1 MTVKY
6 YAILTNQGAARLA
19 NATMLGSK
27 LNLTQMA
34 VGDANGVLPTPD
46 PAQTKLINQKRIAP
60 LNLLSVD
67 PNNQSQIIAEQIIPE
82 NEGGFWIREIGLY
95 DDEGVLI
102 AVANCP
108 ETYKPQLQEGSG
120 RTQTIRMILVVTNT
134 EAITLKIDPSVV
146 LATRKYVDDEV
157 LELRLYVDDQMRN
170 HIAAQ
175 DPHTQYA
182 QKHNPTFTGEPKA
195 PTPATGNN
203 TTRIATTEFV
213 QAAITALING
223 APATLDTLKEIAA
236 AINNDPKFSTTINN
250 ALAGKQPLDNTLT
263 HLSGK
268 DVAGLLAYLGLGE
281 TINLAAGAVQKTGD
295 EMNGKLTLPQTSS
308 FGVNT
313 NNTLGGSSIAIGDND
328 TGLKGNGDGNL
339 AFMANNVLAG
349 YFNENELQHS
359 KKMLTKNFQALVD
372 NNWPE
377 GAGGFSGQLSSEA
390 PFSVPMVHRQNNDN
404 NFFPLLKGKVSL
416 ESGYPVAASFG
427 ILTSGNTNFPQI
439 AIHAKT
445 DFDVNDKIW
454 VFDVAT
460 GEFRAPGRITAT
472 EILLSGKSRV
482 APDGNLYGD
491 VWGGWLNDFLNNNY
505 NRKNTASLGDYGW
518 VRDESTGF
526 IMQWGTLGS
535 SNGTYNFPREFPA
548 SCFAVFVT
556 NNNQQGGAVDNAFG
570 YPVSKSQ
577 FFAATKDS
585 SSSNHINNYPVAWF
599 AIGR

>member
-146 LATRKYVDDEV
+146 LATRKYVDDKV
-157 LELRLYVDDQMRN
+157 LELKLYVDDQMRN

-195 PTPATGNN
+195 PTPAAGNN
-203 TTRIATTEFV
+203 TTRIATTAFV

-223 APATLDTLKEIAA
+223 APATLDTLKEIAV

-250 ALAGKQPLDNTLT
+250 ALALKAPLSSPALTGTPTAPTAAQSVNNTQIATTAFVKSAIAAMVGSAPAALDTLNELAAALGNDPNFSTTVLNALAGKQPLDNTLT
-263 HLSGK
+263 NLSGK

-281 TINLAAGAVQKTGD
+281 GSA
-295 EMNGKLTLPQTSS
+295 LPV
-308 FGVNT
+308 GVP
-313 NNTLGGSSIAIGDND
+313 
-328 TGLKGNGDGNL
+328 
-339 AFMANNVLAG
+339 VP
-349 YFNENELQHS
+349 
-359 KKMLTKNFQALVD
+359 
-372 NNWPE
+372 WP
-377 GAGGFSGQLSSEA
+377 S
-390 PFSVPMVHRQNNDN
+390 
-404 NFFPLLKGKVSL
+404 
-416 ESGYPVAASFG
+416 
-427 ILTSGNTNFPQI
+427 
-439 AIHAKT
+439 
-445 DFDVNDKIW
+445 
-454 VFDVAT
+454 AT
-460 GEFRAPGRITAT
+460 PPT
-472 EILLSGKSRV
+472 
-482 APDGNLYGD
+482 
-491 VWGGWLNDFLNNNY
+491 GWL
-505 NRKNTASLGDYGW
+505 KC
-518 VRDESTGF
+518 
-526 IMQWGTLGS
+526 
-535 SNGTYNFPREFPA
+535 NGA
-548 SCFAVFVT
+548 
-556 NNNQQGGAVDNAFG
+556 AF
-570 YPVSKSQ
+570 S
-577 FFAATKDS
+577 AE
-585 SSSNHINNYPVAWF
+585 
-599 AIGR
+599 

>member
-195 PTPATGNN
+195 PTPDAGNN
-203 TTRIATTEFV
+203 TTRIATTAFV

-250 ALAGKQPLDNTLT
+250 ALALKAPLSSPALTGTPTAPTAAQSVNNTQIATTAFVKSAIAAMVGSAPAALDTLNELAAALGNDPNFSTTVLNALAGKQPLDNTLT
-263 HLSGK
+263 NLSGK

-281 TINLAAGAVQKTGD
+281 AAKRDVGTGD
-295 EMNGKLTLPQTSS
+295 NQIPDMGAFASGSGWFRLPGGYIVQ
-308 FGVNT
+308 FGT
-313 NNTLGGSSIAIGDND
+313 
-328 TGLKGNGDGNL
+328 
-339 AFMANNVLAG
+339 F
-349 YFNENELQHS
+349 
-359 KKMLTKNFQALVD
+359 
-372 NNWPE
+372 
-377 GAGGFSGQLSSEA
+377 
-390 PFSVPMVHRQNNDN
+390 
-404 NFFPLLKGKVSL
+404 
-416 ESGYPVAASFG
+416 
-427 ILTSGNTNFPQI
+427 SGNTTRFISGHFPIPFPNQPMVSVSVMSDAVQSDPSNPAQQVLSVNFEHI
-439 AIHAKT
+439 SNSA
-445 DFDVNDKIW
+445 W
-454 VFDVAT
+454 RVAT
-460 GEFRAPGRITAT
+460 SDI
-472 EILLSGKSRV
+472 S
-482 APDGNLYGD
+482 
-491 VWGGWLNDFLNNNY
+491 
-505 NRKNTASLGDYGW
+505 
-518 VRDESTGF
+518 
-526 IMQWGTLGS
+526 
-535 SNGTYNFPREFPA
+535 
-548 SCFAVFVT
+548 
-556 NNNQQGGAVDNAFG
+556 QQYRFS
-570 YPVSKSQ
+570 YVS
-577 FFAATKDS
+577 
-585 SSSNHINNYPVAWF
+585 
-599 AIGR
+599 IGR

>member
-67 PNNQSQIIAEQIIPE
+67 QNNQSQIIAEQIIPE

-146 LATRKYVDDEV
+146 LATRKYVDDKV
-157 LELRLYVDDQMRN
+157 LELKLYVDDQMRN

-195 PTPATGNN
+195 PTPAAGNN
-203 TTRIATTEFV
+203 TTRIATTAFV

-223 APATLDTLKEIAA
+223 APDTLDTLKEIAA

-250 ALAGKQPLDNTLT
+250 ALSGKQPLDETLT

-268 DVAGLLAYLGLGE
+268 DVAGLLAYLQLGEAAKRDVGTGNNQLPDMSAFGMSRNGQTAWDILPNGMIRQAGTVTLTPVGNFNAQVLGGVTYYTHYYRVNFPRQFPNAQIATLATLASYSYSTQSTMAGKSLATHRDTDSGTDVSRTRFTVTYTTPNLGE
-281 TINLAAGAVQKTGD
+281 TP
-295 EMNGKLTLPQTSS
+295 TLH
-308 FGVNT
+308 FE
-313 NNTLGGSSIAIGDND
+313 AIG
-328 TGLKGNGDGNL
+328 
-339 AFMANNVLAG
+339 
-349 YFNENELQHS
+349 Y
-359 KKMLTKNFQALVD
+359 
-372 NNWPE
+372 
-377 GAGGFSGQLSSEA
+377 
-390 PFSVPMVHRQNNDN
+390 
-404 NFFPLLKGKVSL
+404 
-416 ESGYPVAASFG
+416 
-427 ILTSGNTNFPQI
+427 
-439 AIHAKT
+439 
-445 DFDVNDKIW
+445 
-454 VFDVAT
+454 
-460 GEFRAPGRITAT
+460 
-472 EILLSGKSRV
+472 
-482 APDGNLYGD
+482 
-491 VWGGWLNDFLNNNY
+491 
-505 NRKNTASLGDYGW
+505 
-518 VRDESTGF
+518 
-526 IMQWGTLGS
+526 
-535 SNGTYNFPREFPA
+535 
-548 SCFAVFVT
+548 
-556 NNNQQGGAVDNAFG
+556 
-570 YPVSKSQ
+570 
-577 FFAATKDS
+577 
-585 SSSNHINNYPVAWF
+585 
-599 AIGR
+599 

>member
-134 EAITLKIDPSVV
+134 AAITLKIDPSVV

-195 PTPATGNN
+195 PTPAAGNN
-203 TTRIATTEFV
+203 TTRIATTAFV

-250 ALAGKQPLDNTLT
+250 ALSGKQPLDETLT

-268 DVAGLLAYLGLGE
+268 DIAGLLAYLGLGE
-281 TINLAAGAVQKTGD
+281 AAKRNVGTGENQIPSMSEWTSGTGWNRDPSGRIIQRGFAMTSSQTNILFPIPFPYDDFEVIVCAADTGANKGAV
-295 EMNGKLTLPQTSS
+295 
-308 FGVNT
+308 
-313 NNTLGGSSIAIGDND
+313 
-328 TGLKGNGDGNL
+328 
-339 AFMANNVLAG
+339 NVLRKSR
-349 YFNENELQHS
+349 Q
-359 KKMLTKNFQALVD
+359 
-372 NNWPE
+372 
-377 GAGGFSGQLSSEA
+377 GFS
-390 PFSVPMVHRQNNDN
+390 
-404 NFFPLLKGKVSL
+404 VSQVG
-416 ESGYPVAASFG
+416 SMPVAYRW
-427 ILTSGNTNFPQI
+427 I
-439 AIHAKT
+439 A
-445 DFDVNDKIW
+445 
-454 VFDVAT
+454 
-460 GEFRAPGRITAT
+460 G
-472 EILLSGKSRV
+472 
-482 APDGNLYGD
+482 
-491 VWGGWLNDFLNNNY
+491 
-505 NRKNTASLGDYGW
+505 
-518 VRDESTGF
+518 
-526 IMQWGTLGS
+526 
-535 SNGTYNFPREFPA
+535 
-548 SCFAVFVT
+548 
-556 NNNQQGGAVDNAFG
+556 
-570 YPVSKSQ
+570 
-577 FFAATKDS
+577 
-585 SSSNHINNYPVAWF
+585 
-599 AIGR
+599 

>member
-203 TTRIATTEFV
+203 TTRIATTAFV

>member
-120 RTQTIRMILVVTNT
+120 RTQTIRMILVVSNT

-195 PTPATGNN
+195 PTPAAGNN
-203 TTRIATTEFV
+203 TTRIATTAFV

-250 ALAGKQPLDNTLT
+250 ELALKAPLSSPALTGTPTAPTAAQSVNNTQIATTAFVKSAIAAMVGSAPAALDTLNELAAALGNDPNFSTTVLNALAGKQPLDNTLT
-263 HLSGK
+263 NLSGK
-268 DVAGLLAYLGLGE
+268 DVAGLLAYLHLEE
-281 TINLAAGAVQKTGD
+281 TVKQAAGAMQKSANGGD
-295 EMNGKLTLPQTSS
+295 IQNVAAFRNALQLGTAALASMGVGKNQVLSASDFS
-308 FGVNT
+308 FFAG
-313 NNTLGGSSIAIGDND
+313 
-328 TGLKGNGDGNL
+328 GNGYLYIPCL
-339 AFMANNVLAG
+339 ATTDNPV
-349 YFNENELQHS
+349 
-359 KKMLTKNFQALVD
+359 KIML
-372 NNWPE
+372 
-377 GAGGFSGQLSSEA
+377 
-390 PFSVPMVHRQNNDN
+390 
-404 NFFPLLKGKVSL
+404 
-416 ESGYPVAASFG
+416 
-427 ILTSGNTNFPQI
+427 
-439 AIHAKT
+439 
-445 DFDVNDKIW
+445 
-454 VFDVAT
+454 
-460 GEFRAPGRITAT
+460 
-472 EILLSGKSRV
+472 
-482 APDGNLYGD
+482 
-491 VWGGWLNDFLNNNY
+491 
-505 NRKNTASLGDYGW
+505 
-518 VRDESTGF
+518 
-526 IMQWGTLGS
+526 QWGTIRTRGGENNIYNLPYAFPTAGLWAMGCRAA
-535 SNGTYNFPREFPA
+535 NGYSQSMNVSIENRSQIRIQNWAPA
-548 SCFAVFVT
+548 GAVEDCCFFAV
-556 NNNQQGGAVDNAFG
+556 G
-570 YPVSKSQ
+570 YL
-577 FFAATKDS
+577 
-585 SSSNHINNYPVAWF
+585 
-599 AIGR
+599 

>member
-157 LELRLYVDDQMRN
+157 LELKLYVDDQMRN

-195 PTPATGNN
+195 PTPAAGNN
-203 TTRIATTEFV
+203 TTRIATTAFV

-250 ALAGKQPLDNTLT
+250 ALSGKQPLDETLT

-268 DVAGLLAYLGLGE
+268 DVAGLLAYLGLGD
-281 TINLAAGAVQKTGD
+281 TSGYVGRWVNTRVF
-295 EMNGKLTLPQTSS
+295 TSS
-308 FGVNT
+308 GTYTPTPGTKRIRVTITGGGGGGGGCQAISNNETFFGA
-313 NNTLGGSSIAIGDND
+313 GGGAGGTIISIMTPTQNSYPVTIGAGGAGGIGANYGLNGGYSSFASLIAIG
-328 TGLKGNGDGNL
+328 G
-339 AFMANNVLAG
+339 
-349 YFNENELQHS
+349 
-359 KKMLTKNFQALVD
+359 
-372 NNWPE
+372 E
-377 GAGGFSGQLSSEA
+377 GAG
-390 PFSVPMVHRQNNDN
+390 
-404 NFFPLLKGKVSL
+404 KV
-416 ESGYPVAASFG
+416 GV
-427 ILTSGNTNFPQI
+427 TNTNGGNGGVPS
-439 AIHAKT
+439 
-445 DFDVNDKIW
+445 
-454 VFDVAT
+454 T
-460 GEFRAPGRITAT
+460 GDIRITGGNGGDGQYGNINVSGEGGTSYWGGGGRAGAGGGV
-472 EILLSGKSRV
+472 SGK
-482 APDGNLYGD
+482 AYGS
-491 VWGGWLNDFLNNNY
+491 GG
-505 NRKNTASLGDYGW
+505 
-518 VRDESTGF
+518 
-526 IMQWGTLGS
+526 
-535 SNGTYNFPREFPA
+535 
-548 SCFAVFVT
+548 
-556 NNNQQGGAVDNAFG
+556 GGAYDGG
-570 YPVSKSQ
+570 YSGTSMTGGKGAAGICIIEE
-577 FFAATKDS
+577 FA
-585 SSSNHINNYPVAWF
+585 
-599 AIGR
+599 

>member
-157 LELRLYVDDQMRN
+157 LELKLYVDDQMRN

-195 PTPATGNN
+195 PTPAAGNN

-250 ALAGKQPLDNTLT
+250 ALALKAPLSSPALTGTPTAPTAAQSVNNTQIATTAFVKSAIAAMVGSAPAALDTLNELAAALGNDPNFSTTVLNALAGKQPLDNTLT
-263 HLSGK
+263 NLSGK

-281 TINLAAGAVQKTGD
+281 ARYVIQRGANA
-295 EMNGKLTLPQTSS
+295 NGAWVRWSDGAIEV
-308 FGVNT
+308 FGT
-313 NNTLGGSSIAIGDND
+313 GGSNDNGLAKVVYPIALPKLSRFISIAERIRTDYES
-328 TGLKGNGDGNL
+328 TP
-339 AFMANNVLAG
+339 NNV
-349 YFNENELQHS
+349 HVS
-359 KKMLTKNFQALVD
+359 MIVD
-372 NNWPE
+372 D
-377 GAGGFSGQLSSEA
+377 Q
-390 PFSVPMVHRQNNDN
+390 V
-404 NFFPLLKGKVSL
+404 
-416 ESGYPVAASFG
+416 
-427 ILTSGNTNFPQI
+427 TN
-439 AIHAKT
+439 
-445 DFDVNDKIW
+445 
-454 VFDVAT
+454 
-460 GEFRAPGRITAT
+460 
-472 EILLSGKSRV
+472 
-482 APDGNLYGD
+482 
-491 VWGGWLNDFLNNNY
+491 
-505 NRKNTASLGDYGW
+505 
-518 VRDESTGF
+518 TGF
-526 IMQWGTLGS
+526 YARCQMYDGRPS
-535 SNGTYNFPREFPA
+535 SN
-548 SCFAVFVT
+548 
-556 NNNQQGGAVDNAFG
+556 AFSWRV
-570 YPVSKSQ
+570 YCAPV
-577 FFAATKDS
+577 
-585 SSSNHINNYPVAWF
+585 
-599 AIGR
+599 

>member
-157 LELRLYVDDQMRN
+157 LELRLYVDDQMSK

-195 PTPATGNN
+195 PTPAAGNN

-281 TINLAAGAVQKTGD
+281 AAKRDVGTGENQIPDMSSWKRNPSSNRWRKLPDGTIIQMGISASGPLGSPVNI
-295 EMNGKLTLPQTSS
+295 TLPIS
-308 FGVNT
+308 FSNT
-313 NNTLGGSSIAIGDND
+313 NYC
-328 TGLKGNGDGNL
+328 
-339 AFMANNVLAG
+339 V
-349 YFNENELQHS
+349 
-359 KKMLTKNFQALVD
+359 
-372 NNWPE
+372 
-377 GAGGFSGQLSSEA
+377 
-390 PFSVPMVHRQNNDN
+390 
-404 NFFPLLKGKVSL
+404 
-416 ESGYPVAASFG
+416 VAS
-427 ILTSGNTNFPQI
+427 
-439 AIHAKT
+439 
-445 DFDVNDKIW
+445 
-454 VFDVAT
+454 
-460 GEFRAPGRITAT
+460 
-472 EILLSGKSRV
+472 
-482 APDGNLYGD
+482 Y
-491 VWGGWLNDFLNNNY
+491 
-505 NRKNTASLGDYGW
+505 
-518 VRDESTGF
+518 
-526 IMQWGTLGS
+526 
-535 SNGTYNFPREFPA
+535 
-548 SCFAVFVT
+548 
-556 NNNQQGGAVDNAFG
+556 DNARSGVSTMVSFAAL
-570 YPVSKSQ
+570 PVSPSQ
-577 FFAATKDS
+577 FSLMSSVTEQGINPFAYWIAFGD
-585 SSSNHINNYPVAWF
+585 
-599 AIGR
+599 

>member
-195 PTPATGNN
+195 PTPDAGNN
-203 TTRIATTEFV
+203 TTRIATTAFV

-250 ALAGKQPLDNTLT
+250 ALALKAPLSSPALTGTPTAPTAAQSVNNTQIATTAFVKSAIAAMVGSAPAALDTLNELAAALGNDPNFSTTVLNALAGKQPLDNTLT
-263 HLSGK
+263 NLSGK

-281 TINLAAGAVQKTGD
+281 GSA
-295 EMNGKLTLPQTSS
+295 LPV
-308 FGVNT
+308 GVP
-313 NNTLGGSSIAIGDND
+313 
-328 TGLKGNGDGNL
+328 
-339 AFMANNVLAG
+339 VP
-349 YFNENELQHS
+349 
-359 KKMLTKNFQALVD
+359 
-372 NNWPE
+372 WP
-377 GAGGFSGQLSSEA
+377 S
-390 PFSVPMVHRQNNDN
+390 
-404 NFFPLLKGKVSL
+404 
-416 ESGYPVAASFG
+416 
-427 ILTSGNTNFPQI
+427 
-439 AIHAKT
+439 
-445 DFDVNDKIW
+445 
-454 VFDVAT
+454 AT
-460 GEFRAPGRITAT
+460 PPT
-472 EILLSGKSRV
+472 
-482 APDGNLYGD
+482 
-491 VWGGWLNDFLNNNY
+491 GWL
-505 NRKNTASLGDYGW
+505 KC
-518 VRDESTGF
+518 
-526 IMQWGTLGS
+526 
-535 SNGTYNFPREFPA
+535 NG
-548 SCFAVFVT
+548 
-556 NNNQQGGAVDNAFG
+556 
-570 YPVSKSQ
+570 
-577 FFAATKDS
+577 AA
-585 SSSNHINNYPVAWF
+585 
-599 AIGR
+599 